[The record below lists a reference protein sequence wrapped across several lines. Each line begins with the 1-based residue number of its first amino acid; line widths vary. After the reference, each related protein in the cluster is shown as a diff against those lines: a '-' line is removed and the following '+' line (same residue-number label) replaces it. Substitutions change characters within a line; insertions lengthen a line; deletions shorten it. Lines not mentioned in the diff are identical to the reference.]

1 MEKKH
6 TPTPWMV
13 SRGAQQYPFSIESG
27 SKTVALIPTVKPM
40 GTGEFETRMSDA
52 IFETEA
58 NAEFICRAVNNHY
71 RLKQENEILLEVC
84 KRLVSDNW
92 KTRVKG
98 QKVVV
103 NSDYLEDIEQAIQ
116 NATE

>member
-71 RLKQENEILLEVC
+71 QLVNALKILLHYHD
-84 KRLVSDNW
+84 S
-92 KTRVKG
+92 G
-98 QKVVV
+98 YV
-103 NSDYLEDIEQAIQ
+103 NPAALIDVILPKAKQAITA
-116 NATE
+116 ATE